1 MSQNV
6 LQKIIRILQK
16 EPKERNNADKK
27 MLKELTK
34 DIAFFQQYQENDY
47 VHDNCCSYMN
57 YESYDEEQTVF
68 EINQTGDKF
77 YIILEGTV
85 GVYIYNESKEMIC
98 VKQLGKGFSFGELA
112 LLYESP
118 RMATI
123 ICLEKCHFAVLN
135 KKEFLRVLKNFQKEN
150 LNKKLLYLQNLPLF
164 QKINLSLLRQIYSK
178 AFDIRT
184 AKGQIIFKQGSAAE
198 NFYIVK
204 QGEFQVK
211 QEISHMVDQE
221 EVHSIQSLQ
230 NQDLTKITNKK
241 QKYLT
246 VQISLLI
253 QGDYFGEEDLLKNNE
268 KRSFSVECATASGEI
283 IMIQKNLFLQILE
296 ESHSNIF
303 LREHLAIKES
313 QHKVRIQNAKKQIQK
328 FKQFLTE
335 DRDLLKVTKQIQEEQ
350 ISFQKSNRIIKSQKE
365 ININHDYT
373 LMDKNQKDTNQFSNK
388 QRRSKKSITH
398 FIVNE
403 EQQQQINDKIQRLVE
418 QRANQYGRKPK
429 VPTQKDINNQR
440 QSPITY
446 QSSKFQSQTE
456 QSPTQNE
463 QSSQNISSQTVT
475 PFDSPSITPTQA
487 RKNQLIK
494 ILSQKIPYKQSLFSE
509 NLIFADRS
517 VNPFEFSA
525 NLQQIDENQNKMLE
539 TQQEAKQDQLNR
551 STMMNKKSF
560 STKNISE
567 QKAQLQNKS
576 VQQLNSYLNNKIRNI
591 SEYQNEKTGLNAENS
606 YQSDLNSLPESPKK
620 FSVHIKQSQQA
631 LLQIKQQQQNISSS
645 NNPERITTHQ
655 QIKSMFEDNS
665 KFVSNFF
672 NKTQVKKLTTSLQ
685 KYQDDSLNQERI
697 NIKRSILKKKSKNSN
712 YIDYSSDDLKRNLI
726 DQINILTSPRQKQS
740 SIIFHSSL
748 EKNKPQK
755 QISQPTLKFIEFQKL
770 EVPELS
776 VKQNKNGSLTDIQR
790 KAKYYT
796 EINTN
801 PQSYLFNTNNNKNN
815 NKLTQLKSS
824 INFKLEEDQTKL
836 MTLTCNRSNN
846 QANSFYYSQ
855 QNSCKNL
862 FQNTNTNQLFST
874 NIHIRKDQS
883 EQNKQKPLKMS
894 IRFQNLFKNHQQ
906 NQ

>member
-1 MSQNV
+1 MSQNI

-47 VHDNCCSYMN
+47 VHDSCCSYMN
-57 YESYDEEQTVF
+57 YESYDKDQAVF
-68 EINQTGDKF
+68 EINQIGDKF

-164 QKINLSLLRQIYSK
+164 QKINQSLLRQIYSK

-184 AKGQIIFKQGSAAE
+184 TKGQIIFKQGSAAE

-246 VQISLLI
+246 VQIALLI

-283 IMIQKNLFLQILE
+283 IMIQKNLFLEILE
-296 ESHSNIF
+296 ETHTNIF

-350 ISFQKSNRIIKSQKE
+350 ISLQKNNRIIKSQKE
-365 ININHDYT
+365 ININNDYA
-373 LMDKNQKDTNQFSNK
+373 LMDQNQRDAHQLKNEK
-388 QRRSKKSITH
+388 RREKKSITH

-403 EQQQQINDKIQRLVE
+403 EQQQLINEKIQKLVE
-418 QRANQYGRKPK
+418 QRVNLYGRKPK
-429 VPTQKDINNQR
+429 VPTQRDLNNQ
-440 QSPITY
+440 
-446 QSSKFQSQTE
+446 KQSQLNQSCRQQIQSE

-475 PFDSPSITPTQA
+475 PFDSPQNTPSQA
-487 RKNQLIK
+487 RKNQLLK
-494 ILSQKIPYKQSLFSE
+494 ILSQKMPHKQSLFSE
-509 NLIFADRS
+509 NLIFAERS
-517 VNPFEFSA
+517 VNPFDTSA
-525 NLQQIDENQNKMLE
+525 SLQQIDENQNNKFQE
-539 TQQEAKQDQLNR
+539 SQQEVKQEQLNR
-551 STMMNKKSF
+551 STMLKKKSF
-560 STKNISE
+560 STKNITE
-567 QKAQLQNKS
+567 QKVQFQNKS
-576 VQQLNSYLNNKIRNI
+576 GQQQPYLNMKLRNI
-591 SEYQNEKTGLNAENS
+591 SEYQNERAGLNTENS
-606 YQSDLNSLPESPKK
+606 YQSEFISQPESPSKYSSNLK
-620 FSVHIKQSQQA
+620 ASQQA
-631 LLQIKQQQQNISSS
+631 LFYMKQQNISSS
-645 NNPERITTHQ
+645 NNPEKITPHQ

-672 NKTQVKKLTTSLQ
+672 NKTQIKKLTTSLQ
-685 KYQDDSLNQERI
+685 KYHDNSFNQERI

-740 SIIFHSSL
+740 SIILCSSL
-748 EKNKPQK
+748 EKNKPLK

-770 EVPELS
+770 EVPDLTN
-776 VKQNKNGSLTDIQR
+776 KQNKYGSLTDVQR
-790 KAKYYT
+790 KAKQHT
-796 EINTN
+796 EINLNSQSQIFN
-801 PQSYLFNTNNNKNN
+801 PNYNNNN

-824 INFKLEEDQTKL
+824 INFKLEDDLNKHIP
-836 MTLTCNRSNN
+836 LTCYRGNN
-846 QANSFYYSQ
+846 QAQSFYQNQ
-855 QNSCKNL
+855 QNSSRNL
-862 FQNTNTNQLFST
+862 FQNTSTSQLFS
-874 NIHIRKDQS
+874 NNFHIRKDQS

-906 NQ
+906 QNQ